1 MKIPD
6 AIITRL
12 ITDFPVARLATLQMD
27 GTPHQVPIVFVWLE
41 GRFWSPIDGK
51 PKTGKKLRRITNVLG
66 NPHGS
71 LIIDN
76 YDEDWTQLWWIRAA
90 VELSVIRQ
98 GESSAMVWQ
107 SVTEA
112 MMAKYPQYASI
123 PIFRDPPTL
132 LSMKPHEFVSWS
144 ADREISWRKRQ
155 PI

>member
-1 MKIPD
+1 MKIPKV
-6 AIITRL
+6 IITRL
-12 ITDFPVARLATLQMD
+12 ITDYPVARLATLQKD

-51 PKTGKKLRRITNVLG
+51 PKIGNKLQRITNVLD

-76 YDEDWTQLWWIRAA
+76 YDEDWTQLWWIRVA
-90 VELSVIRQ
+90 VEVSVIRLD
-98 GESSAMVWQ
+98 ESPADVRQ
-107 SVTEA
+107 SVTA
-112 MMAKYPQYASI
+112 ALLAKYPQYASV
-123 PIFRDPPTL
+123 PVFRDPPTL

-144 ADREISWRKRQ
+144 AEKEISWRKRQ

>member
-1 MKIPD
+1 MKIPR
-6 AIITRL
+6 AIITHL
-12 ITDFPVARLATLQMD
+12 ITDYPVARLATLQKD

-51 PKTGKKLRRITNVLG
+51 PKTGKKLQRITNVLN

-76 YDEDWTQLWWIRAA
+76 YDEDWTQLWWIRVA
-90 VELSVIRQ
+90 VELSIIRLD
-98 GESSAMVWQ
+98 ESPETVRQ
-107 SVTEA
+107 SVTA
-112 MMAKYPQYASI
+112 ALLAKYPQYASV
-123 PIFRDPPTL
+123 PVFRDPPTL

-144 ADREISWRKRQ
+144 ANREISWHKRQ